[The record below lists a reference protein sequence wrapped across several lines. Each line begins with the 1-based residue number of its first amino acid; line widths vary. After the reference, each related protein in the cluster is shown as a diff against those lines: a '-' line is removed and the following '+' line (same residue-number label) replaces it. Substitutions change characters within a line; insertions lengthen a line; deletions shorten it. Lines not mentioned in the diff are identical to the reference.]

1 MSFDDLPHRVVS
13 KIFRDPNLGSLV
25 QMYVEEMPERIST
38 FAASYEAQNWDA
50 LRTLA
55 HQTKGAAGSYGF
67 EILSIL
73 ASELEMACRQAGSQE
88 AIRHRYQ
95 RLVEA
100 MKRVMA

>member
-1 MSFDDLPHRVVS
+1 MAFDDLPQRVVS
-13 KIFRDPNLGSLV
+13 TLSSDPDLGGLV

-38 FAASYEAQNWDA
+38 FAASCEAQDWEA

-67 EILSIL
+67 EILSTL
-73 ASELEMACRQAGSQE
+73 AAELEMACRQPGSPE
-88 AIRHRYQ
+88 AIRHRYE

-100 MKRVMA
+100 MKRVEA

>member
-1 MSFDDLPHRVVS
+1 MLFDDLPPRIVS
-13 KIFRDPNLGSLV
+13 TLASDPDLGSLV

-38 FAASYEAQNWDA
+38 FAASYEAQNWEA

-67 EILSIL
+67 EILSNL
-73 ASELEMACRQAGSQE
+73 AGELEIACRQMVSQE
-88 AIRHRYQ
+88 AIQHRYQ

-100 MKRVMA
+100 MKRAEA